1 MMVWFRLN
9 GENMQED
16 VKPNE
21 TLLDILRNKL
31 RLASVK
37 MDALEGNLCRC
48 TGYEQIIEFV
58 LRAAEL
64 RKKMGVA
71 TAASP

>member
-1 MMVWFRLN
+1 MMVRFRLN
-9 GENMQED
+9 GENIEED
-16 VKPNE
+16 VKPDE
-21 TLLDILRNKL
+21 TLLDTLRNKL

-37 MDALEGNLCRC
+37 RDALEGNLCRC
-48 TGYEQIIEFV
+48 TGYAQIIEFV

-64 RKKMGVA
+64 RKKMEVA